1 MILDQLKEKHAVIGD
16 VRGAGL
22 FATIEFVADRKTREP
37 MTPYGKSPSPNGFMS
52 TLARALRQRRVHI
65 ASKWTQLFIAP
76 LCIDEAL
83 LTEGLELIS
92 ESIEEASKTL

>member
-1 MILDQLKEKHAVIGD
+1 MIGD

-52 TLARALRQRRVHI
+52 TLAQALRQRRVHI

-76 LCIDEAL
+76 PLCIDEGL

>member
-1 MILDQLKEKHAVIGD
+1 MFEGLD
-16 VRGAGL
+16 L
-22 FATIEFVADRKTREP
+22 FATIEFVADRKDSRADDAIWKVT
-37 MTPYGKSPSPNGFMS
+37 KSKWVYVDV
-52 TLARALRQRRVHI
+52 AQALRQRRVHI

-76 LCIDEAL
+76 PLCIDEGL